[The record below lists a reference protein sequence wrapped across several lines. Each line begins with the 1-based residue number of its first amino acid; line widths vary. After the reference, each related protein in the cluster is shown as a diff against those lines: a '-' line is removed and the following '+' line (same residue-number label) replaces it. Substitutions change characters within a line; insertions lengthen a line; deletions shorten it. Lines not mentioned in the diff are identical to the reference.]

1 MDINERISKLEKYV
15 LSLEKRI
22 LELENRGSNELFW
35 FDETSGLYWEL
46 KQNPENLCNFLEAEN
61 YIKNLNSNKFG
72 GFDDWRIP
80 VRQELETIFD
90 LEKKE
95 EPYIKSELIKN
106 IPSGAKP
113 IFWSSTEDK
122 ERRTLKWV
130 AYFHHGYGDFKYQSQ
145 NYFVMAV
152 RKNHDKD
159 AE

>member
-1 MDINERISKLEKYV
+1 MDINERILKLEKYV

-22 LELENRGSNELFW
+22 LELENRGNNELFW

-46 KQNPENLCNFLEAEN
+46 KENSEDLCNFLEAEN
-61 YIKNLNSNKFG
+61 YVRNLNSNKFG
-72 GFDDWRIP
+72 DFEDWRIP
-80 VRQELETIFD
+80 IRQELETVLN
-90 LEKKE
+90 LESKE
-95 EPYIKSELIKN
+95 ESYIKSELQKN
-106 IPSGAKP
+106 IPSGFKP
-113 IFWSSTEDK
+113 IFWSSTENK

>member
-1 MDINERISKLEKYV
+1 MDINERILKLEKYV

-46 KQNPENLCNFLEAEN
+46 KQDPKSSYNFLEAEN
-61 YIKNLNSNKFG
+61 YIRNLNSNKFG

-80 VRQELETIFD
+80 IRQELETIFD
-90 LEKKE
+90 LEKQE
-95 EPYIKSELIKN
+95 DPYIKSELINN
-106 IPSGAKP
+106 IPFGAKP

-130 AYFHHGYGDFKYQSQ
+130 AYFHYGYGDFKYRSHK
-145 NYFVMAV
+145 YFVMAV
-152 RKNHDKD
+152 RKNNG
-159 AE
+159 